1 MSCYTDYPCN
11 RSSAVPVP
19 PNSADNLKFTVVKN
33 IKQQTHKSNQQK
45 QTILWKKLINNLES
59 KLRRQTTKYPNG
71 IVFLKY

>member
-1 MSCYTDYPCN
+1 M
-11 RSSAVPVP
+11 P